1 MNKLTIIADDK
12 AVYVDGASFSNLDL
26 STAGIPADVHALQ
39 WNATNNAGWI
49 EFLDDQNGHK
59 PANEAI
65 TALPAWATACV
76 AIFNAKVAAD
86 AAAAAEAA
94 AKAAANQPKTVGTT
108 TV

>member
-1 MNKLTIIADDK
+1 MNKLTIITDDK
-12 AVYVDGASFSNLDL
+12 AVYVDGASLANLDL
-26 STAGIPADVHALQ
+26 STAGTPADVHALQ

-76 AIFNAKVAAD
+76 TIYNNEIVAQQA
-86 AAAAAEAA
+86 AA